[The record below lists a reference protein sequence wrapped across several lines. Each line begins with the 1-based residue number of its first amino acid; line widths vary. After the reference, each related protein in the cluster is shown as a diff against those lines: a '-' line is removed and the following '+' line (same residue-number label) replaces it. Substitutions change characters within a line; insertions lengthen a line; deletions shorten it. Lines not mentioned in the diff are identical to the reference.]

1 MTSDFIQLKVLG
13 VSENIATK
21 TQNIS
26 NKRTFSDLLDIAK
39 KTLRDGG
46 SVYNED
52 DMIIYVKGSQFGGGG
67 NISAIVQ
74 ANENVA
80 DICFDPDLFR
90 STPKIEMIFNYFYMN
105 FSFMKGG
112 TKQSCNLEYFYGSK
126 SYGKFFLND
135 ARNKESFF
143 EYKLT
148 RKSMRDRFGGIMEG
162 DCIVLN
168 SENCAVFIV
177 HPLAPLKGGAYMC
190 VWMDGCICIHICI

>member
-21 TQNIS
+21 IQNVYDQ
-26 NKRTFSDLLDIAK
+26 RTFSDLLDIAK
-39 KTLRDGG
+39 TALRDEGA
-46 SVYNED
+46 VYNKD

-67 NISAIVQ
+67 NISTIVQ
-74 ANENVA
+74 ANENIA
-80 DICFDPDLFR
+80 DICFDPDLFT
-90 STPKIEMIFNYFYMN
+90 STPKIEIIFNYFSMN

-112 TKQSCNLEYFYGSK
+112 TKQSCNLEYLYGSK
-126 SYGKFFLND
+126 SYGKLFMND

-148 RKSMRDRFGGIMEG
+148 QKSMRDRFGGIMEG
-162 DCIVLN
+162 DCIVFN

-177 HPLAPLKGGAYMC
+177 HPLAPFKGMRIVGMLSYL
-190 VWMDGCICIHICI
+190 GTPYI